1 MAEAMATELREQED
15 LAALYETDF
24 YAWAKN
30 QAQAL
35 RQFQATR
42 PTLPLDLEHLID
54 EVDGLADANLAA
66 VESQLRRIMI
76 HFLKLEHSPA
86 EPPRRKWAVSI
97 IDAQA
102 EIDDRLT
109 PALRHDVEP
118 RLARQYANARRIAK
132 GELIDHDEPEAA
144 ASVPETCPYTLD
156 QLLDETWRPT
166 NRHGLVDEP
175 F

>member
-1 MAEAMATELREQED
+1 MATELREQAD
-15 LAALYETDF
+15 LAELYKTDF
-24 YAWAKN
+24 YAWARQ
-30 QAQAL
+30 QAEAL

-42 PTLPLDLEHLID
+42 PIAPLDFAHLID
-54 EVDGLADANLAA
+54 EVDGLADNNLFA
-66 VESQLRRIMI
+66 VESQLRRIMV

-86 EPPRRKWAVSI
+86 AAPRRKWAVSI

-102 EIDDRLT
+102 QIEDRLT
-109 PALRHDVEP
+109 PSMRRDVELQVERLYGRALRI
-118 RLARQYANARRIAK
+118 ARV
-132 GELIDHDEPEAA
+132 ELIDHDEPEAA
-144 ASVPETCPYTLD
+144 ASLPETCPFTLD